1 MRCWRSEP
9 NMSAN
14 EILAAIKTELG
25 NPSAGAI
32 VDNWALIE
40 AAVYRAT
47 GEKPGTKETRV
58 IRAAETPE
66 D

>member
-1 MRCWRSEP
+1 MK
-9 NMSAN
+9 ADD
-14 EILAAIKTELG
+14 ILAEIKAELG
-25 NPSAGAI
+25 HPSSGAI
-32 VDNWALIE
+32 VDNWPLIT

-47 GEKPGTKETRV
+47 GEKSGAKETRV

>member
-1 MRCWRSEP
+1 MK
-9 NMSAN
+9 ADD
-14 EILAAIKTELG
+14 ILAEIQAELG
-25 NPSAGAI
+25 HPSSGAI

-47 GEKPGTKETRV
+47 GEKPGAKETRV

>member
-1 MRCWRSEP
+1 MK
-9 NMSAN
+9 ADD
-14 EILAAIKTELG
+14 ILAAIKSELG
-25 NPSAGAI
+25 NPSSGAI
-32 VDNWALIE
+32 VDNWPLIE

-47 GEKPGTKETRV
+47 GDKPGAKETRV

>member
-1 MRCWRSEP
+1 
-9 NMSAN
+9 MSAN

-25 NPSAGAI
+25 NPSVGAI

-47 GEKPGTKETRV
+47 GEKPGAKETRV